1 MSFDYVIEVGTRK
14 GQKITVG
21 LGFQEEAY
29 PEYPPHWVCVT
40 PPLSDG
46 KGGTVEEFR
55 DDQGRTWIAMSRP
68 PGDIWDPS
76 PHQAHGRLHKGT
88 PEAYLGRCLT
98 LNTTWINWHDSLSH
112 RCWSLA
118 STTIKAPVCVR
129 AALSRALGANGEYP
143 HLESSIFVTGCYN
156 VSWTH

>member
-1 MSFDYVIEVGTRK
+1 MSTNIDRVQAELEALGYRTQVFNTPRRTIVSFEYVIEVGTRK

-68 PGDIWDPS
+68 PGDIWDLLPTK
-76 PHQAHGRLHKGT
+76 HMD
-88 PEAYLGRCLT
+88 AY
-98 LNTTWINWHDSLSH
+98 IQ
-112 RCWSLA
+112 
-118 STTIKAPVCVR
+118 
-129 AALSRALGANGEYP
+129 E
-143 HLESSIFVTGCYN
+143 HLRRIWVDA
-156 VSWTH
+156 